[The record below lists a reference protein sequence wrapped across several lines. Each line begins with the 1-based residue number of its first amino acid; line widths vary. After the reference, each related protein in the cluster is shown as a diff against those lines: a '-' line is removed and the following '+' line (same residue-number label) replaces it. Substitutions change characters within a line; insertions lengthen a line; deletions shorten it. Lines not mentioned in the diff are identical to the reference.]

1 MNKYLKIGLIAI
13 PCGLVVW
20 LLYKTAKGFS
30 KNAIAKDEKIKNQ
43 QAETE
48 VDKIRNEA
56 NEGYIAK
63 GQQEQQAKNKQLAEV
78 QKSKGFATREEYVQ
92 YLREN
97 EQSLKK
103 EYGSGVAD
111 HYLRNIEIHVSE
123 YGVDPGNISYDA
135 LQERI
140 DMLQDWKKQAAEYR
154 RLTGE
159 QVSISNSNFDTVEEM
174 EAAVISAKAEIAK
187 AKEEREQHF
196 KDEYAIFSK
205 DNEIGVG
212 CGELSYDLTRRY
224 LANPSDY
231 QTLQLSLTGIY
242 NKWQLE
248 SVPNAESIYSKLYDL
263 AKYEN
268 YIVGKK
274 KKDGAWRNVYYVA
287 DACAL
292 LKSYKALSVSQKI
305 YIDTRIA
312 DNMNK
317 GNRAFANIH
326 FKKEDHG
333 KGVTNKYARNCFSL
347 YDFANCVQQLGF
359 SGVSKNDCY
368 AKEWKQLMNEAKPYS
383 GRTVDKFGFEKSDYG
398 IFLQDYA
405 MASYGISSSDIASV
419 NGGMKRVDQLIHV
432 E

>member
-1 MNKYLKIGLIAI
+1 MNKYLKIGLIAV

-56 NEGYIAK
+56 NEGYISK
-63 GQQEQQAKNKQLAEV
+63 GQQEQQEKNKQLAEV

-154 RLTGE
+154 QLTGE

-174 EAAVISAKAEIAK
+174 EAAVISAKAEIEK
-187 AKEEREQHF
+187 AKEALQKAWDEEYMIFASDDNVLGKSCKMISQENVQKWLLRPQDLAGVKLKMTDAYNNWACVSQPKLEKIKLQLKNLFTDEHYIVWKSGAKKSIKYVGSAVSLLSLYRNLSVPERIYLDNLLGDGKILGSVAYDV
-196 KDEYAIFSK
+196 KDKNNFSSK
-205 DNEIGVG
+205 YRKPVYNMNDAARCVVSLSKAVKSNNNRKEWESIESLSRNVVGLSVNEFGLSLPDGPLNALKAYSQNLYGYSDSDFEKIENGQI
-212 CGELSYDLTRRY
+212 ELSD
-224 LANPSDY
+224 
-231 QTLQLSLTGIY
+231 IV
-242 NKWQLE
+242 
-248 SVPNAESIYSKLYDL
+248 SVE
-263 AKYEN
+263 E
-268 YIVGKK
+268 
-274 KKDGAWRNVYYVA
+274 
-287 DACAL
+287 
-292 LKSYKALSVSQKI
+292 
-305 YIDTRIA
+305 
-312 DNMNK
+312 
-317 GNRAFANIH
+317 
-326 FKKEDHG
+326 
-333 KGVTNKYARNCFSL
+333 
-347 YDFANCVQQLGF
+347 
-359 SGVSKNDCY
+359 
-368 AKEWKQLMNEAKPYS
+368 
-383 GRTVDKFGFEKSDYG
+383 
-398 IFLQDYA
+398 
-405 MASYGISSSDIASV
+405 
-419 NGGMKRVDQLIHV
+419 
-432 E
+432 